1 MRKKDGLRAL
11 LKPDPPPPIESL
23 NLLDWYVVHCLTM
36 ADTPQEAFDLAEKL
50 LEERQKRVP

>member
-11 LKPDPPPPIESL
+11 LKPDPPPIESI
-23 NLLDWYVVHCLTM
+23 NLLDWYVVYCLSL

-50 LEERQKRVP
+50 LEERQKRVT